1 MITSNYLQYLPTQL
15 KILVGVFLV
24 VLSVGYFSGLAF
36 VENTSGASQSGI
48 IENYNGNEENEE
60 ALEMK
65 FKKSDHEM
73 LNIIHTHVLSMS
85 IIFFILG
92 GLVCGAD
99 INSKLKSFLMIEPL
113 ISVLVTFGGIY
124 MIWMGVE
131 WMSYIVM
138 LSGCLMTF
146 SFVGSILVIYRGII

>member
-1 MITSNYLQYLPTQL
+1 VITSNYLQYLPIQL

-48 IENYNGNEENEE
+48 VENYNGNEENEE

-73 LNIIHTHVLSMS
+73 LNIIHTHILSMS

-92 GLVCGAD
+92 GLVYGAD

-124 MIWMGVE
+124 MIWMGME

-146 SFVGSILVIYRGII
+146 SFMGSILVIYRGII

>member
-1 MITSNYLQYLPTQL
+1 VITSNYLQYLPIQL

-48 IENYNGNEENEE
+48 VENYNGNEENEE

-73 LNIIHTHVLSMS
+73 LNIIHTH
-85 IIFFILG
+85 IFFILG
-92 GLVCGAD
+92 GLVYGAD

-124 MIWMGVE
+124 MIWMGME

-146 SFVGSILVIYRGII
+146 SFMGSILVIYRGII

>member
-1 MITSNYLQYLPTQL
+1 MITSNYLQYLPIQL

-48 IENYNGNEENEE
+48 VENYNGNEENEE

-73 LNIIHTHVLSMS
+73 LNIIHTHILSMS

-92 GLVCGAD
+92 GLVYGAD

-124 MIWMGVE
+124 MIWMGME

-146 SFVGSILVIYRGII
+146 SFMGSILVIYRGII